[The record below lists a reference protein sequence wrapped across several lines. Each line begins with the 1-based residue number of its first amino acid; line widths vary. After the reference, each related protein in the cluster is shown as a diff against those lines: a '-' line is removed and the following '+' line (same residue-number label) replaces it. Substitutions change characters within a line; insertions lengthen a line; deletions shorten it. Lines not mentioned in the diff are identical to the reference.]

1 MKTIEE
7 VLELLKKKAIR
18 YDKTCFTNEDNPR
31 ALLIAK
37 SKKFIVDDIIR
48 FIEKEEL

>member
-1 MKTIEE
+1 MKTIKE
-7 VLELLKKKAIR
+7 VLELLKKKSER
-18 YDKTCFTNEDNPR
+18 YKKTCFANKDNPQVV
-31 ALLIAK
+31 LIAK